1 MSTDNTETEGLD
13 MDLADVDERVDTRGS
28 HFSGMTKRELSGRT
42 KLVALAIAVLAGLY
56 HTVTPA
62 PGVGLPGAFVHRP
75 IHLVFMAVLVFL
87 WYGVHT
93 GESEDRVPWYDWLLI
108 GITIPSVLY
117 LAWAIQFDDLAARAG
132 APTTIDIIFGAITIL
147 IVLEMTRRTTGIILP
162 MIAGAFIVYAHIGP
176 VMPGLLSHRGYGMDR
191 IVGHLYLTTEGVF
204 GIPLGVSATFVVL
217 FIIFGAFLEVTGI
230 GDWFIDLAYGYT
242 GRMAGG
248 PAKTSV
254 LASGFMASLNGSAV
268 ANTATT
274 GAFTI
279 PLMKRTGFDSHY
291 SAAVESSA
299 SSGGQIMPPVMG
311 AGAFIMAVWTGIPYI
326 EIIAAAT
333 IPALLYFL
341 CVGMA
346 VHFRAKKQGLEGLPK
361 ENLPDSWYLLKT
373 GIHFTIPIIVLV
385 ALLVQGY
392 TPLFA
397 GFVAI
402 VLTVIVAIPSADGT
416 KRFVDAVDRRD
427 REAAIEEVYGA
438 GRTATRA
445 FDRGIR
451 MTLVVAAACA
461 TAGIVVGVVTLT
473 GLGLAFSSLVA
484 NLSGGVL
491 IIGLLLTMVASIVLG
506 MGLPTTAAYVVVAAL
521 GAPALM
527 ELGVPELASH
537 LFIFYFAIISA
548 ITPPIMLAV
557 FTASGIAE
565 SDPWKTGATALGIA
579 SVGFII
585 PFLFV
590 YGPELIL
597 MADPAGVGWGDAVP
611 IGLSVLTAIVGV
623 IALSASTQGF
633 LLTNASIVERGV
645 LLLGALALLSPGL
658 MTDAVGLVLLTV
670 VVGKQYA
677 VVNGDLSLPS
687 VTDR

>member
-1 MSTDNTETEGLD
+1 MSSTPTDDELD
-13 MDLADVDERVDTRGS
+13 INLEEKPDGAARGS
-28 HFSGMTKRELSGRT
+28 HFSGMTKRRLSGRI
-42 KLVALAIAVLAGLY
+42 LYLAIGIAVVAGIY

-62 PGVGLPGAFVHRP
+62 PWIGVPGAFIHRP

-87 WYGVHT
+87 WYEAHT
-93 GESEDRVPWYDWLLI
+93 GEASDGVPWYDWLLI

-117 LAWAIQFDDLAARAG
+117 LAYAVEFGDFAARAG
-132 APTTIDIIFGAITIL
+132 NPTTIDIIFGFFTIL
-147 IVLEMTRRTTGIILP
+147 IVLEMARRTTGMVLPIIS
-162 MIAGAFIVYAHIGP
+162 IAFIAYAFLGP
-176 VMPGLLSHRGYGMDR
+176 YMPGLLAHRGYGVER
-191 IVGHLYLTTEGVF
+191 LVSHLYLSTEGVF

-242 GRMAGG
+242 GRLAGG

-254 LASGFMASLNGSAV
+254 LASGFMGSLNGSAV

-291 SAAVESSA
+291 AAAVESSA

-311 AGAFIMAVWTGIPYI
+311 AGAFIMAVWTGIPYVY
-326 EIIAAAT
+326 IIAAAV

-346 VHFRAKKQGLEGLPK
+346 VHFRAKKQGLDGRPASE
-361 ENLPDSWYLLKT
+361 LPDSRHLLKT
-373 GIHFTIPIIVLV
+373 GFHFTIPIIVLV

-392 TPLFA
+392 TAMLA

-402 VLTVIVAIPSADGT
+402 VLTVIVAIPLSTAREFVGALTSGDTQTVRRLSSNAAGT
-416 KRFVDAVDRRD
+416 AV
-427 REAAIEEVYGA
+427 
-438 GRTATRA
+438 RA

-473 GLGLAFSSLVA
+473 GLGLTFSSLVA

-491 IIGLLLTMVASIVLG
+491 IIGLVLTMIASIILG

-527 ELGVPELASH
+527 DLGVPELAAH

-557 FTASGIAE
+557 FAASGIAE
-565 SDPWKTGATALGIA
+565 SDPWRTGFTALGIA
-579 SVGFII
+579 VVGFII

-590 YGPELIL
+590 YGNELIL
-597 MADPAGVGWGDAVP
+597 LADPGAVTMADVP
-611 IGLSVLTAIVGV
+611 TIGFSVLTAIVGV
-623 IALSASTQGF
+623 IALSASTQAYLIDDMALLERAVLFVGAITLLAPG
-633 LLTNASIVERGV
+633 LLT
-645 LLLGALALLSPGL
+645 
-658 MTDAVGLVLLTV
+658 DAAGLVVLGV
-670 VVGKQYA
+670 IAARQYS
-677 VVNGDLSLPS
+677 VVNDGLPFVS
-687 VTDR
+687 GTNR